1 MPPSLYTRTFDLY
14 KRAEKI
20 VKIIPKTAKITNE
33 TIASIVDA
41 VSVAKRTGIMYD
53 EISGIKGSHFHH
65 DILWIIRPKR
75 NADHIT
81 D

>member
-53 EISGIKGSHFHH
+53 EISGIKEVTFTTIFCGSFVPNVMP
-65 DILWIIRPKR
+65 II
-75 NADHIT
+75 
-81 D
+81 